1 MWDESEELLGGS
13 IDIFCNNAGVPW
25 QVNLL
30 TRLDHAL
37 NHGTQYQ
44 CNKGPIGLQR
54 QEHLEI

>member
-30 TRLDHAL
+30 TGLGHRL
-37 NHGTQYQ
+37 NHGHYNGIHITRGNRAIDPQ
-44 CNKGPIGLQR
+44 
-54 QEHLEI
+54 